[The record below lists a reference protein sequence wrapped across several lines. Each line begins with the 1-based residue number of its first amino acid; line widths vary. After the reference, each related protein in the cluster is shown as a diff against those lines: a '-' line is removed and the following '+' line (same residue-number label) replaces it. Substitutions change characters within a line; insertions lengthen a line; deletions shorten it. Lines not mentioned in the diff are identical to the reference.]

1 MLDLKNEAQ
10 PRDDDGDDTFADTN
24 EPQAKFSLG
33 GLLSRVPEGARIPA
47 WHGLV
52 RYDQGRNEMIA
63 AFILLALVLRMAWA
77 VWVWIKVGNTHVPIE
92 PRESFYDGYETGRR
106 EEREEAPDDLKRLR
120 AAAEQEYRL
129 AQDTLRAY
137 GQYRIARN
145 VAFEALNAA
154 NAWRSARIPNLPFPE
169 ARVQRALKAIGAV
182 EVNDGPAITAAMQEV
197 REKVIV
203 DKSVDHE
210 LASVLYGRRYGV
222 DWEYVANVT
231 ETVAAPDVARQEDF
245 AGSSLR
251 RPCATEYET
260 IGTESGDDAPKR
272 QDFIGA
278 VRHWED
284 NAATGPRFDRG
295 PDAAECLDPPAAADA
310 APSSD
315 AG

>member
-10 PRDDDGDDTFADTN
+10 PRDEGDDDTFALNDTN

-52 RYDQGRNEMIA
+52 RYDQGRNEMVA
-63 AFILLALVLRMAWA
+63 AFILLALALRMAWA

-120 AAAEQEYRL
+120 AAAEQEYQL

-137 GQYRIARN
+137 GQYRIVRN
-145 VAFEALNAA
+145 VAFEALTAVD
-154 NAWRSARIPNLPFPE
+154 AWLRNETATLAFP
-169 ARVQRALKAIGAV
+169 AHRVRRALKAIGAV

-203 DKSVDHE
+203 DKGVDSE

-222 DWEYVANVT
+222 DWEYVATDGDAQSASSNGVGSVRPWT
-231 ETVAAPDVARQEDF
+231 ENAAP
-245 AGSSLR
+245 
-251 RPCATEYET
+251 
-260 IGTESGDDAPKR
+260 
-272 QDFIGA
+272 
-278 VRHWED
+278 
-284 NAATGPRFDRG
+284 
-295 PDAAECLDPPAAADA
+295 PPAA
-310 APSSD
+310 
-315 AG
+315 G